1 MEANSFTWEF
11 VMALLQIAHEPFV
24 RARERIAQR
33 RVELEDQ
40 FRRREEELSAKFEK
54 DKTALEEMRSAALRE
69 LAAHES
75 AIAAAESSMEALDAL
90 DEPTTQTDPAASLS
104 NGAMTAQPM
113 VPRPAPRTQREI
125 VLEAVRRLNRDRGTA
140 RWEIEIF
147 ALQQY
152 GKNIPSGNIT
162 TYLGQLR
169 DKGLV
174 RYVDNLWIPTGGW
187 ITE

>member
-1 MEANSFTWEF
+1 MGANSFTWEF

-24 RARERIAQR
+24 RARERIARR

-54 DKTALEEMRSAALRE
+54 DKTALEEERSAALRE

-90 DEPTTQTDPAASLS
+90 DESTTQTDPAA
-104 NGAMTAQPM
+104 P
-113 VPRPAPRTQREI
+113 PRPVPRTQREI
-125 VLEAVRRLNRDRGTA
+125 VLEAVRRLNRDKGTA
-140 RWEIEIF
+140 RWEIEKF
-147 ALQQY
+147 ALQQC
-152 GKNIPSGNIT
+152 GRNIPSANIT

>member
-125 VLEAVRRLNRDRGTA
+125 VLEAVRRLNRDTGTA

-147 ALQQY
+147 AQQY